1 MGSRHNLPRRPPSSR
16 LHARCPLRR
25 SHACAPVEDAAAARR
40 VCAQAIDALRMTHRS
55 RRCRRVLLCPRARS
69 RALAGG
75 GAPSSAGCPL
85 GDRVRDACAR
95 AQARVASAGITA
107 PPCTPDRDLQVW
119 RQGGPAA
126 LAAEAAGGTRASTP
140 ARQLASARR
149 TRLRT
154 CRCKARGFA
163 CTRSH
168 TVRVAATS
176 RLFDMNSCMCFPVAM
191 YDLLVNYD

>member
-1 MGSRHNLPRRPPSSR
+1 MMDAIGRNRSTAAAGTRDTASPRRPPSSR

-95 AQARVASAGITA
+95 AGQGSQCRHHCAPLHARPRSPSVEIWRSCSAGRGS
-107 PPCTPDRDLQVW
+107 CW
-119 RQGGPAA
+119 RHACEHP
-126 LAAEAAGGTRASTP
+126 RSP
-140 ARQLASARR
+140 ARER
-149 TRLRT
+149 TANAPAHVQAQGERFCLHALTHRT
-154 CRCKARGFA
+154 SGCHQQA
-163 CTRSH
+163 
-168 TVRVAATS
+168 
-176 RLFDMNSCMCFPVAM
+176 L
-191 YDLLVNYD
+191 